1 MRDAFIVSALRTPIG
16 KKKGTLSNMH
26 PADLGAVVLS
36 ATFDQVDLDPELVED
51 VIFGH
56 EGVSKG
62 ANSRSLLIDFSTTI
76 VASTKEMARRLK
88 EETNMGWIDAPVS
101 GGPDACRDGRLRG
114 Q

>member
-51 VIFGH
+51 VIFGCVDTVGPQAGDIARTCWLAAGLPEH
-56 EGVSKG
+56 VPGTPLTVNVAHLNKLFI
-62 ANSRSLLIDFSTTI
+62 LL
-76 VASTKEMARRLK
+76 LK
-88 EETNMGWIDAPVS
+88 LLCLVPQM
-101 GGPDACRDGRLRG
+101 
-114 Q
+114 